1 MNFLLEH
8 LKTCFTF
15 LQFEMHKNI
24 SSIFTHVDCQE
35 STLNIYTTSYL
46 LHIYI
51 PYIQSSSYVGPYFRE
66 IFATT
71 AVRYSEWPLGH
82 LPATPRQFLC
92 TLWIRNHT
100 FYSTFA
106 SVTRPIVKEHRSTR
120 PTQRSHHVGFGSWR
134 RKNWCFFRTKKNSRI
149 GNLMDIETHKLQS
162 FSCLPVI
169 HLKAF
174 ASTTS

>member
-1 MNFLLEH
+1 MGIVR
-8 LKTCFTF
+8 KVP
-15 LQFEMHKNI
+15 I
-24 SSIFTHVDCQE
+24 
-35 STLNIYTTSYL
+35 IYTPPVTYCISIYRIYNLAHMWGHICEKYL
-46 LHIYI
+46 QQLLLGALNDRLAIYQLHKGSFSAHY
-51 PYIQSSSYVGPYFRE
+51 E
-66 IFATT
+66 FAIT
-71 AVRYSEWPLGH
+71 H
-82 LPATPRQFLC
+82 F
-92 TLWIRNHT
+92 I
-100 FYSTFA
+100 STFA

-134 RKNWCFFRTKKNSRI
+134 RKNWCFFRTKKKNSRI